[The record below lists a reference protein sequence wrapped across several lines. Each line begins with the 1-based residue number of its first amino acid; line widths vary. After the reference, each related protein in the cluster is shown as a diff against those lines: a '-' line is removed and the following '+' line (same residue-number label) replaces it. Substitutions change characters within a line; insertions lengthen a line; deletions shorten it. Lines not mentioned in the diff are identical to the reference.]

1 MTVATALGGFM
12 TVKFSQCH
20 PGQYVKD
27 KILNAY
33 GLSVTEA
40 ATALGVARPS
50 LSKLLNGRAHLSPE
64 MALRIEKAFGMPV
77 EELMPMQTAYDI
89 ALIRSRQEQIQ
100 IPPFRTLGA
109 PSKVMNSTTQGPR

>member
-1 MTVATALGGFM
+1 MADKLL
-12 TVKFSQCH
+12 QRH

-27 KILNAY
+27 KILDAY

-64 MALRIEKAFGMPV
+64 MALRIEKAFGLPV

-100 IPPFRTLGA
+100 IPPFKTLDT
-109 PSKVMNSTTQGPR
+109 PLEIMNSTTQGPQ